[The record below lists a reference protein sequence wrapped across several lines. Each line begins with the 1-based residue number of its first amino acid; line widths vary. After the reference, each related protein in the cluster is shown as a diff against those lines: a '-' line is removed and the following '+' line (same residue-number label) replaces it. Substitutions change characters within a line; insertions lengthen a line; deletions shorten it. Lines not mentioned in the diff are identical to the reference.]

1 MNLEKCLRLIKS
13 KGFYITLEFNTVE
26 GTRQYEVYA
35 DLNPKSL
42 SILGFKKLGVIIL
55 DDNILDV
62 LFKIKVDDSD
72 KDVKDVIKLLQ
83 CKYLF
88 SDCYY
93 SYFKCCIGDENG

>member
-1 MNLEKCLRLIKS
+1 MIETTS
-13 KGFYITLEFNTVE
+13 D
-26 GTRQYEVYA
+26 GTKRYEVYA
-35 DLNPKSL
+35 DLMPKSL

-62 LFKIKVDDSD
+62 LFKTWVNGSD
-72 KDVKDVIKLLQ
+72 KDLKDVIEVLQ

-88 SDCYY
+88 SDCCY

>member
-1 MNLEKCLRLIKS
+1 MNLEKCLRLVKS
-13 KGFYITLEFNTVE
+13 KGFYIMIETTSD
-26 GTRQYEVYA
+26 GTKRYEVYA
-35 DLNPKSL
+35 DLMPKSL

-62 LFKIKVDDSD
+62 LFKTWVNGSD
-72 KDVKDVIKLLQ
+72 KDLKDVIEVLQ

>member
-1 MNLEKCLRLIKS
+1 MNMEKCLRLIKS
-13 KGFYITLEFNTVE
+13 KGFFYITLEYT
-26 GTRQYEVYA
+26 GTDTKHYEIYA

-55 DDNILDV
+55 DDNLEDV
-62 LFKIKVDDSD
+62 LLKTIIDDPD
-72 KDVKDVIKLLQ
+72 KDVKDVIEVLQ

-88 SDCYY
+88 SDCY